1 MNHALQSEKSMIYI
15 YVHAHALKRRS
26 PELMLWQ
33 CQQCLKVNGS
43 RRTLKS
49 LVVIFKVRVF
59 PRDQNLKNHV
69 NTREPCWYG

>member
-1 MNHALQSEKSMIYI
+1 MNHALLSEKSMIYI
-15 YVHAHALKRRS
+15 YVHAHALKRR
-26 PELMLWQ
+26 LMLWQ

-49 LVVIFKVRVF
+49 LAVILKVRVS
-59 PRDQNLKNHV
+59 PRDQNLTNHV